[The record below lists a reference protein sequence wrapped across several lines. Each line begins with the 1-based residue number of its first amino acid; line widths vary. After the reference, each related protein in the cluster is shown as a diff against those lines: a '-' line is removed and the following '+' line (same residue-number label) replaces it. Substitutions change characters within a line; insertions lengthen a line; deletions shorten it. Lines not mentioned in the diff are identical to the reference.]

1 MSRPMRALLAAL
13 ATILL
18 AVGSW
23 AALRPFDA
31 AAAAWATEGP
41 ASAAAWTALDYA
53 LRAGLVALV
62 IATAAATAAPARM
75 LGGALLLV
83 LGGNLAAEVLKTVIE
98 RARPSD
104 LAAVGG
110 NSLPSGHVMGCT
122 VTALVAI
129 GLLRQVAW
137 PRRVRLTLAMMAL
150 AAVATEGLLRIAR
163 GSHWVSDVPASVLL
177 GVAWVLGA
185 SATASFGARA
195 VAGWAAL
202 LGATYAL
209 FLLQPGWRLE
219 VP

>member
-1 MSRPMRALLAAL
+1 MDRRAHGALALAA
-13 ATILL
+13 ILV

-31 AAAAWATEGP
+31 ATAAWAAAEP
-41 ASAAAWTALDYA
+41 ASAAAWTVLDYA
-53 LRAGLVALV
+53 LRVGLVGLV
-62 IATAAATAAPARM
+62 IVTAAATAAPARA

-83 LGGNLAAEVLKTVIE
+83 VGGNLTAEVLKTVIE

-110 NSLPSGHVMGCT
+110 NSLPSGHVMGCA

-129 GLLRQVAW
+129 GLLRRVAW
-137 PRRVRLTLAMMAL
+137 PRSVRAALAVAAL
-150 AAVATEGLLRIAR
+150 AAVAIEGVLRVAR
-163 GSHWVSDVPASVLL
+163 GSHWLSDVPASALL

-185 SATASFGARA
+185 SATAGLGARA

-209 FLLQPGWRLE
+209 FLLQPSWRLQ